1 MEINT
6 ELKQKDSVLF
16 VTQNSNASSFF
27 NLLFENNEYLN
38 DHYFIDGT
46 LATRELAVRE
56 VKRKKIDLVIF
67 VDRTPGNM
75 SISETIYN
83 LRLYGCRVIYIS
95 TKRQV
100 GDLVLE
106 AIVGYGVYDIITGTK
121 INEDVLIDIIKHPR
135 EFRHVAIFHRMVDV
149 SDNAGIHGK
158 KKFIIPGL
166 DEYLAAG
173 GQITQ
178 SYLTDPAEKIAN
190 TSRSYVD
197 ESDDLTSTRDVLY
210 HEKPEKKPNAIP
222 KPKRKKSNN
231 NHLKDIDDLFD

>member
-1 MEINT
+1 MKINT

-16 VTQNSNASSFF
+16 VTQSSDASKFF
-27 NLLFENNEYLN
+27 NLLFENNQYLN

-56 VKRKKIDLVIF
+56 VKHKKINLVIF

-75 SISETIYN
+75 SISEAVYT
-83 LRLYGCRVIYIS
+83 LRMYGCRVIYIS
-95 TKRQV
+95 TQRQV

-106 AIVGYGVYDIITGTK
+106 AIVGYGVYDIIMSTK
-121 INEDVLIDIIKHPR
+121 INEEVLVDIIKHPR

-149 SDNAGIHGK
+149 SDNAGINGE

-190 TSRSYVD
+190 TSKSYVD

-210 HEKPEKKPNAIP
+210 HEKPEKKANAIP
-222 KPKRKKSNN
+222 KSKRRKSNN